1 LRRAVLTAV
10 AVALAAVAVA
20 VVFVVRHN
28 ADLASVSDLD
38 RGDCVDAAP
47 FLAGK
52 QATLADLAR
61 ADCDDLHDAEVLVL
75 VDLDASEAAA
85 YRPVVPDAICLDA
98 LDGRADAAVS
108 DERLL
113 VAGVA
118 DSAKPS
124 SGDTL
129 ACFGFAADG
138 KRLEGRV
145 KPR

>member
-20 VVFVVRHN
+20 VVVVVRQH
-28 ADLASVSDLD
+28 AHIDSVADLD
-38 RGDCVDAAP
+38 RGDCVDASA
-47 FLAGK
+47 FLKGEQPA
-52 QATLADLAR
+52 LAELKR
-61 ADCDDLHDAEVLVL
+61 ADCDDPHDAEVLVI
-75 VDLDASEAAA
+75 VDLDVKQATA
-85 YRPVVPDAICLDA
+85 YRPVVPDEICLDS
-98 LDGRADAAVS
+98 LGDSVEAAVG

-118 DSAKPS
+118 DRARPS
-124 SGDTL
+124 EGDRL

-138 KRLEGRV
+138 SRLEGRV

>member
-20 VVFVVRHN
+20 VVVVVRQH
-28 ADLASVSDLD
+28 ADLGSVADLD

-47 FLAGK
+47 FLAGE
-52 QATLADLAR
+52 QPALADLTR
-61 ADCDDLHDAEVLVL
+61 ADCEGLHDAEVLVL
-75 VDLDASEAAA
+75 VDLDARQAAA
-85 YRPVVPDAICLDA
+85 YRPVVPDEVCLDA
-98 LDGRADAAVS
+98 LGDRAGAAVS

-113 VAGVA
+113 VAGVS
-118 DSAKPS
+118 DKTKPAE
-124 SGDTL
+124 GDTL

-138 KRLEGRV
+138 TRLDGRV

>member
-1 LRRAVLTAV
+1 MRRAVLTAV

-20 VVFVVRHN
+20 VVVVVRHH
-28 ADLASVSDLD
+28 ADLGSVADLD
-38 RGDCVDAAP
+38 RGDCVNAAP
-47 FLAGK
+47 FLAG
-52 QATLADLAR
+52 QQPVLADLTR
-61 ADCDDLHDAEVLVL
+61 ADCEVSHDAEVLL
-75 VDLDASEAAA
+75 MLELDAQQAEA

-113 VAGVA
+113 VAGVS
-118 DSAKPS
+118 DRAKPAE
-124 SGDTL
+124 GDTL

-138 KRLEGRV
+138 TRLDGRV

>member
-1 LRRAVLTAV
+1 MTAV

-20 VVFVVRHN
+20 VVVVVRQH
-28 ADLASVSDLD
+28 AELSSVADLD
-38 RGDCVDAAP
+38 RGDCVDAAA
-47 FLAGK
+47 FLAGE
-52 QATLADLAR
+52 QPTLADLSR

-75 VDLDASEAAA
+75 VDLDAQQATA
-85 YRPVVPDAICLDA
+85 YRPVVPDEVCLDA
-98 LDGRADAAVS
+98 LGDQASAAVS

-118 DSAKPS
+118 DRTKPAK
-124 SGDTL
+124 GDTL

-138 KRLEGRV
+138 TRLDGRV

>member
-1 LRRAVLTAV
+1 MRRAVLTAV

-20 VVFVVRHN
+20 VVVVVRQN
-28 ADLASVSDLD
+28 AELGSVADLD

-47 FLAGK
+47 FLAGE
-52 QATLADLAR
+52 QAELADLAR

-75 VDLDASEAAA
+75 LDLDARQAAA
-85 YRPVVPDAICLDA
+85 YRPVVPDEICIDA

-118 DSAKPS
+118 DRAQPRK
-124 SGDTL
+124 GDTL

-138 KRLEGRV
+138 TRLDGRV
-145 KPR
+145 KTR

>member
-1 LRRAVLTAV
+1 MRRAVLTAV

-20 VVFVVRHN
+20 VVVVVRHH
-28 ADLASVSDLD
+28 ADLASVADLD
-38 RGDCVDAAP
+38 RGDCVDGAP
-47 FLAGK
+47 FLAG
-52 QATLADLAR
+52 QQPALDDLTR
-61 ADCDDLHDAEVLVL
+61 ADCEGLHDAEVLVL
-75 VDLDASEAAA
+75 VDLDAQQAAA

-113 VAGVA
+113 VAGVT
-118 DSAKPS
+118 DKTEPTE
-124 SGDTL
+124 GDTL

-138 KRLEGRV
+138 TRLDGRV

>member
-1 LRRAVLTAV
+1 MRRAVLTAV

-20 VVFVVRHN
+20 VVVVVRHH
-28 ADLASVSDLD
+28 ADLGGVADLE

-47 FLAGK
+47 FLSGR
-52 QATLADLAR
+52 QPELSDLSR
-61 ADCDDLHDAEVLVL
+61 ADCDDPHDAEVLAL
-75 VDLDASEAAA
+75 LDLDAQQAAA
-85 YRPVVPDAICLDA
+85 YRAVVPDEVCLDA
-98 LDGRADAAVS
+98 LGEEVGAAVS

-118 DSAKPS
+118 DRTKPAE
-124 SGDTL
+124 GDTL

-138 KRLEGRV
+138 TRLDGRV

>member
-1 LRRAVLTAV
+1 MRRAVLTAV

-20 VVFVVRHN
+20 VVVVVRHH
-28 ADLASVSDLD
+28 ADLSSVADLD
-38 RGDCVDAAP
+38 RGDCVDGAP
-47 FLAGK
+47 FLAG
-52 QATLADLAR
+52 QQPALADLTR
-61 ADCDDLHDAEVLVL
+61 ADCEGLHDAEVLVL
-75 VDLDASEAAA
+75 VDLDTQQAAA

-113 VAGVA
+113 VAGVT
-118 DSAKPS
+118 DKTKPTE
-124 SGDTL
+124 GDTL

-138 KRLEGRV
+138 TRLDGRV